1 MWMLLYVFALVV
13 GGVLLGASMF
23 LGGDGDG
30 DGHPDGGFA
39 DADADVDLEAGDAD
53 VGHDLGGHDHAD
65 HALGHGHHGDAHH
78 PGVDAAG
85 AGDALGFLLWSFGS
99 LRFWTFFLAFFG
111 LTGLALDGLGLVPA
125 GVVGP
130 SLAVGTGLLV
140 AWSALFVLRRLSTG
154 SSSSH
159 ATARDYVGKTARV
172 LVPVAPEGVG
182 KVRVRIGGQDVD
194 LLATTDDPAGF
205 RSSEEALVIEV
216 DGTRARIAR
225 VDELSRR

>member
-1 MWMLLYVFALVV
+1 MWMTLYVFALVV

-23 LGGDGDG
+23 LGGGDADGD
-30 DGHPDGGFA
+30 
-39 DADADVDLEAGDAD
+39 AGDAD
-53 VGHDLGGHDHAD
+53 LDADHGDLGDGGHDHAD
-65 HALGHGHHGDAHH
+65 HGLGHGHHGDADH

-85 AGDALGFLLWSFGS
+85 AGDALGFLLWSVVS

-111 LTGLALDGLGLVPA
+111 LTGLALDGFGLVPPGA
-125 GVVGP
+125 LGP

-140 AWSALFVLRRLSTG
+140 AWSAMAVLRRLSTG

-159 ATARDYVGKTARV
+159 ATERDYVGKTARV
-172 LVPVAPEGVG
+172 LVPVGPSGVG
-182 KVRVRIGGQDVD
+182 KVRVRVGGQDVD

-205 RSSEEALVIEV
+205 RRADEALVIEV